1 MMDFSQEADQATF
14 KGLIPPHSCVMAKLF
29 LLYPQDIIDNTDP
42 AIHVTKSGLY
52 MLRVKWQI
60 VAGTYID
67 NSFYDWLT
75 LPESFQRRALND
87 KQKIACRI
95 GGAQIK
101 AILKS
106 AKKPLQINSFSS
118 LQGLTVVIKVQLSKE
133 PHEYQGKWYWSQ
145 DLERI
150 MVPEDNEYAVVMRD
164 GELLSGEAIPPAL
177 PPDGYQATET
187 PTYYGTPGDQDQ
199 SFFNRFAAQ
208 EQASARYT
216 HPAQTAQT
224 PPQEQ
229 LPPPTGQEQV
239 QVDKVPF

>member
-14 KGLIPPHSCVMAKLF
+14 KGLIPPHSCVIAKLE
-29 LLYPQDIIDNTDP
+29 LLYPQSFIDRNNPT
-42 AIHVTKSGLY
+42 IHVTRSGLY
-52 MLRVKWQI
+52 MLSVKWQI
-60 VAGTYID
+60 IAGTYIE
-67 NSFYDWLT
+67 NKFNDWIT
-75 LPESFQRRALND
+75 LPESLQRIELSD

-150 MVPEDNEYAVVMRD
+150 MVPEDEEYKIVMRD

-177 PPDGYQATET
+177 PPDGYKATET
-187 PTYYGTPGDQDQ
+187 PTYYGTNEEQDPS
-199 SFFNRFAAQ
+199 SFDRFAAQ
-208 EQASARYT
+208 EQAAANYAPAQQT
-216 HPAQTAQT
+216 AQTAQSQAQLT
-224 PPQEQ
+224 PY
-229 LPPPTGQEQV
+229 TGQEQLD
-239 QVDKVPF
+239 QVPF